1 MTRDLDDDVLSDD
14 QGGEWDDE
22 DEEPHLAYPGP
33 HSRGQVLIL
42 IAF

>member
-33 HSRGQVLIL
+33 HARGQVLIL